1 LTLYVPSKL
10 VEEARRRGFDV
21 ESLVVDL
28 LVRTLNLDP
37 QVVSD
42 IHLELS
48 HRYLGEGRALVG
60 KDPVQASEKLY
71 KAAEEAVKALAIF
84 YNLQDILSRVEGRGR
99 WVASDLE
106 KAVEAISE
114 KLGGWF
120 LQSWDNAWAL
130 HVWGFHEAKLDS
142 KAVEIFQPVEA
153 HLELSRRYFGEGR
166 ALVGK
171 DPVQASEKL
180 YKAAEEAVK
189 ALAIF
194 YNLQDVLAGVEEKGR
209 WAVSYLEKAVEA
221 ISERLGGWFLQSWDN
236 AWALHVWGFHEAKLD
251 SKAVEIRLPYVERI
265 VLETERVIQRG
276 RAS

>member
-37 QVVSD
+37 QV
-42 IHLELS
+42 
-48 HRYLGEGRALVG
+48 A
-60 KDPVQASEKLY
+60 
-71 KAAEEAVKALAIF
+71 
-84 YNLQDILSRVEGRGR
+84 
-99 WVASDLE
+99 
-106 KAVEAISE
+106 
-114 KLGGWF
+114 
-120 LQSWDNAWAL
+120 
-130 HVWGFHEAKLDS
+130 
-142 KAVEIFQPVEA
+142 VEA

-209 WAVSYLEKAVEA
+209 WTVSYLEKAVEA

-236 AWALHVWGFHEAKLD
+236 AWALHVWGFHEAKFD
-251 SKAVEIRLPYVERI
+251 SKAVEMRLPYVERM
-265 VLETERVIQRG
+265 VLEAEKIIRG
-276 RAS
+276 RIEHS

>member
-1 LTLYVPSKL
+1 LGALTLYVPSKL

-37 QVVSD
+37 QATCEV
-42 IHLELS
+42 HLELS
-48 HRYLGEGRALVG
+48 LRYL
-60 KDPVQASEKLY
+60 
-71 KAAEEAVKALAIF
+71 
-84 YNLQDILSRVEGRGR
+84 
-99 WVASDLE
+99 
-106 KAVEAISE
+106 
-114 KLGGWF
+114 
-120 LQSWDNAWAL
+120 
-130 HVWGFHEAKLDS
+130 
-142 KAVEIFQPVEA
+142 
-153 HLELSRRYFGEGR
+153 GEGR

-209 WAVSYLEKAVEA
+209 WTVSYLEKAVEA

-251 SKAVEIRLPYVERI
+251 SKAVEIRLPYVERM
-265 VLETERVIQRG
+265 VLEAEKIIRG
-276 RAS
+276 RVGKS

>member
-1 LTLYVPSKL
+1 LGALTLYVPSKL

-37 QVVSD
+37 QV
-42 IHLELS
+42 
-48 HRYLGEGRALVG
+48 A
-60 KDPVQASEKLY
+60 
-71 KAAEEAVKALAIF
+71 
-84 YNLQDILSRVEGRGR
+84 
-99 WVASDLE
+99 
-106 KAVEAISE
+106 
-114 KLGGWF
+114 
-120 LQSWDNAWAL
+120 
-130 HVWGFHEAKLDS
+130 
-142 KAVEIFQPVEA
+142 VEA
-153 HLELSRRYFGEGR
+153 HLELSLKYLDEGR
-166 ALVGK
+166 ALVDK

-209 WAVSYLEKAVEA
+209 WTVSYLEKAVEA
-221 ISERLGGWFLQSWDN
+221 ISERLGGWFLQSWDR

-265 VLETERVIQRG
+265 VLETERVIRG
-276 RAS
+276 ERAL

>member
-1 LTLYVPSKL
+1 LTLYIPSKL

-48 HRYLGEGRALVG
+48 HRYLGEGRALVNR
-60 KDPVQASEKLY
+60 DPVQASEKLY
-71 KAAEEAVKALAIF
+71 KAAEEAVKALVVF
-84 YNLQDILSRVEGRGR
+84 YNLQDVLAGVEEKGR
-99 WVASDLE
+99 WTVSYLE

-114 KLGGWF
+114 RLGGWF
-120 LQSWDNAWAL
+120 GEAWDRAWAL

-142 KAVEIFQPVEA
+142 KAVEM
-153 HLELSRRYFGEGR
+153 
-166 ALVGK
+166 
-171 DPVQASEKL
+171 
-180 YKAAEEAVK
+180 
-189 ALAIF
+189 
-194 YNLQDVLAGVEEKGR
+194 
-209 WAVSYLEKAVEA
+209 
-221 ISERLGGWFLQSWDN
+221 
-236 AWALHVWGFHEAKLD
+236 
-251 SKAVEIRLPYVERI
+251 RLPYVERI